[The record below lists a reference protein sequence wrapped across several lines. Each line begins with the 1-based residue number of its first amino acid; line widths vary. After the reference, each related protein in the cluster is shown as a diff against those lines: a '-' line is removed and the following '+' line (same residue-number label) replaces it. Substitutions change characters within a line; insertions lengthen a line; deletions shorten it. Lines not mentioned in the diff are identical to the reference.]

1 MVMFVDGWVVIKLK
15 QNLGITEFIAALGH
29 LHLWQCCQ
37 EEFSMSSSVIGKWFT
52 DCISVW
58 SSD

>member
-29 LHLWQCCQ
+29 LHL
-37 EEFSMSSSVIGKWFT
+37 
-52 DCISVW
+52 
-58 SSD
+58 